1 MLLRQLFEGG
11 RVLQRVRVAEE
22 DQRAPALTVAV
33 EAAVRVGAVDP
44 HQAAFVVHAGAI
56 GRRPQGARPDRGGVL
71 LWAGLVVQR
80 GGALDLGERRRG
92 QGRLQVGEQ
101 EAGGDPYRH
110 AGEADREGAVR
121 PQVQHPG
128 EANRVLDPV
137 VGGGA
142 RNPGGGDDRDARRD
156 RQRPPE
162 HGGEDQRR
170 PVPEVP
176 GVGESPDVA
185 DRRQREQARRRDSG
199 PGMGRSAGEDHAG
212 GADGGQQGRDTREGR
227 ARVEGEGRVGDRAE
241 PGPADRRRRRARDP
255 HRPKQGQ
262 RRAQGQLPGAADGRE
277 IGGRG
282 LRVRELDAE
291 RQRAEPDDREGHPER
306 RPDRAPATA
315 PEPGDR
321 EQQGRPDE
329 VELLLDR
336 QRPQMQHRARFDV
349 LGEVVDRLGGE
360 VPVGGVEGRAD
371 DVA

>member
-1 MLLRQLFEGG
+1 MLFRQLFEGG

-71 LWAGLVVQR
+71 LRAGLGVQR

-92 QGRLQVGEQ
+92 QGRLQAGEQ

-110 AGEADREGAVR
+110 AAEADREGAVR

-128 EANRVLDPV
+128 EADRVLDPA

-176 GVGESPDVA
+176 GVGDVA
-185 DRRQREQARRRDSG
+185 RRSGPAAARAGPPARLWSGHGPKRRRGS
-199 PGMGRSAGEDHAG
+199 
-212 GADGGQQGRDTREGR
+212 
-227 ARVEGEGRVGDRAE
+227 
-241 PGPADRRRRRARDP
+241 RRRRRRWAAGPR
-255 HRPKQGQ
+255 
-262 RRAQGQLPGAADGRE
+262 LPG
-277 IGGRG
+277 
-282 LRVRELDAE
+282 
-291 RQRAEPDDREGHPER
+291 RACSRRRR
-306 RPDRAPATA
+306 RPRRRSP
-315 PEPGDR
+315 
-321 EQQGRPDE
+321 
-329 VELLLDR
+329 
-336 QRPQMQHRARFDV
+336 RARPSRSPPPP
-349 LGEVVDRLGGE
+349 GAGSAPPPAGPAPHPGPAPR
-360 VPVGGVEGRAD
+360 PGRRSRNRRTRA
-371 DVA
+371 ARP